1 VNFVLIVGSAIFNY
15 MHLYSKE
22 KSVVKFKTNTAVTA
36 LTTGVFLALT
46 AQANA
51 QELRMQCYSDGNEC
65 EVTGDIAKRFEAANA
80 GIKIVIDKV
89 PYKSVVEQ
97 LPVLLAAGE
106 GPDIARVADLGGLN
120 KYYLDLTPHLGA
132 ARAKYWQDNFASS
145 LNWFRAGAADKG
157 IYGLMSQLTVTG
169 GFVNKTLF
177 EQAKVP
183 MPPATATWDDWMT
196 AAKKVADATKTPFAM
211 AMDRSGHR
219 FAPLAVAYGAK
230 IFDDKGVPVVDA
242 GYQAAAKKFVDWHKA
257 GLMPKEVWGG
267 VGGSQYRDAF
277 EEFANGRVVMYYS
290 GSWQVKRMDTQ
301 VTKSFDWGVAPAPCG
316 PAACTAMPGGA
327 AYVGL
332 KRTKNPAAVAK
343 FLDFLANEANYSE
356 MMAKTENIPAHLAV
370 AKAGVTYNVSPAA
383 KAALN
388 SFVADVPKIAKA
400 NFDLQ
405 GYRFNRAVFL
415 PTAQRLGQAIAGE
428 MSAEDA
434 VKRLTADIDEQV
446 KAASK

>member
-1 VNFVLIVGSAIFNY
+1 
-15 MHLYSKE
+15 M
-22 KSVVKFKTNTAVTA
+22 KFQQRKIYAAVA
-36 LTTGVFLALT
+36 AGMLVSFG
-46 AQANA
+46 ANISA
-51 QELRMQCYSDGNEC
+51 QELRVQCYSDGNEC
-65 EVTGDIAKRFEAANA
+65 DVTGEIAKKFEVANA

-89 PYKSVVEQ
+89 PYKAVVEQ
-97 LPVLLAAGE
+97 LPVQLAAGE

-120 KYYLDLTPHLGA
+120 KYYLDLTPYLSA
-132 ARAKYWQDNFASS
+132 ERQKYWQTNFAST
-145 LNWFRAGAADKG
+145 LNWFRSTEEKTSGKG

-177 EQAKVP
+177 EQANIP
-183 MPPATATWDDWMT
+183 MPPATATWDDWMA

-230 IFDDKGVPVVDA
+230 IFDDKGKLIIDD
-242 GYQAAAKKFVDWHKA
+242 GYKTAVKKFLDWHKA

-290 GSWQVKRMDTQ
+290 GSWQISRMDKQ
-301 VTKSFDWGVAPAPCG
+301 VTKSFDWAVAPAPCG

-327 AYVGL
+327 AFVAL
-332 KRTKNPAAVAK
+332 KRTKNPAAAAK
-343 FLDFLANEANYSE
+343 FLDFLATDANYSE
-356 MMAKTENIPAHLAV
+356 LMAKTQNIPAHLGV
-370 AKAGVTYNVSPAA
+370 AKTGVAYDVSPNA

-388 SFVADVPKIAKA
+388 SFVSDVAKIAKP

-405 GYRFNRAVFL
+405 GYGLNRAIFQ

-428 MSAEDA
+428 
-434 VKRLTADIDEQV
+434 LTADEALARLATDIDEQV
-446 KAASK
+446 KGASK

>member
-1 VNFVLIVGSAIFNY
+1 VKSKQTFQKIALVAGVL
-15 MHLYSKE
+15 
-22 KSVVKFKTNTAVTA
+22 
-36 LTTGVFLALT
+36 LALGST
-46 AQANA
+46 SAMA
-51 QELRMQCYSDGNEC
+51 QEVRVQCYSDGNEC

-89 PYKSVVEQ
+89 PYKAVVEQ
-97 LPVLLAAGE
+97 LPVQLAAGE
-106 GPDIARVADLGGLN
+106 GPDIARVTDLGGLN

-145 LNWFRAGAADKG
+145 LNWFRANPSDKG

-183 MPPATATWDDWMT
+183 MPPATATWDDWMA

-230 IFDDKGVPVVDA
+230 IFDTTGVPVVDA
-242 GYQAAAKKFVDWHKA
+242 GYQTAVKKFIDWHKA

-301 VTKSFDWGVAPAPCG
+301 VTKAFDWAVAPAPCG
-316 PAACTAMPGGA
+316 PAGCTAMPGGA

-343 FLDFLANEANYSE
+343 FLDFLASEANYAELMS
-356 MMAKTENIPAHLAV
+356 KTENIPAHLAV

-388 SFVADVPKIAKA
+388 SFVADVPKIANA
-400 NFDLQ
+400 NYQLQ

-415 PTAQRLGQAIAGE
+415 PTAQRLGQAVAGE
-428 MSAEDA
+428 LSADDA
-434 VKRLTADIDEQV
+434 IKRLAADIDEQV